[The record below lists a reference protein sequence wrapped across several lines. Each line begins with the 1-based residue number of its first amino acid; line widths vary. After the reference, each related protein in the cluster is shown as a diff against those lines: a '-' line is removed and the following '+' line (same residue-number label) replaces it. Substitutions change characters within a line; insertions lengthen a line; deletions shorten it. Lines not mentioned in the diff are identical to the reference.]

1 MSVLAKQVEPLKY
14 WIQSVIPQVYD
25 DSMSL
30 YELVGKIT
38 AKLNEVIDQSNLY
51 FKEDIT
57 VHVEKILKEYVDDGT
72 FDKIINHNLFN
83 DFETR
88 FDTIED
94 RFLVTEENIIELFN
108 VSSIW
113 IRCFIYERCRL

>member
-1 MSVLAKQVEPLKY
+1 MVKPVDPLKY

-25 DSMSL
+25 DSLSL
-30 YELVGKIT
+30 YELVGKVT

-57 VHVEKILKEYVDDGT
+57 VHVEKILKEYVEDGT

-94 RFLVTEENIIELFN
+94 RFLITEENIIEILN
-108 VSSIW
+108 VLQSGLDI
-113 IRCFIYERCRL
+113 L